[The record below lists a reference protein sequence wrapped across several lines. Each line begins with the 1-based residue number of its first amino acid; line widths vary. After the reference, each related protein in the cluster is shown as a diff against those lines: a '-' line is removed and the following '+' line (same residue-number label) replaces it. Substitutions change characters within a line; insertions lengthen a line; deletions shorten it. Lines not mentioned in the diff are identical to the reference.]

1 MTIPVRMT
9 LPEPLHRVQLSLT
22 FHCPYNNQDGYDR
35 DALRRLADHG
45 HREELDA
52 LFIYVI
58 AHATSTMDM
67 EYVWFLRCIHP
78 YDFDGI
84 VPILTEECFRDLE
97 HRSHSDTIASI
108 RNPAFER
115 VLIEEKLSDETL
127 RYMPYTTQ
135 PSHQLLRV
143 LALRHRSEADMIALR
158 GLPNGALRGNRILA
172 DNASAY
178 DRILRTPQRY
188 EGAFGP
194 SDASHVAHV
203 SCHDTL
209 TDANSGSVSGRIL
222 VTKKSHHNTI
232 G

>member
-1 MTIPVRMT
+1 MTIPVHMT
-9 LPEPLHRVQLSLT
+9 LPEPLRRVQLSLT

-35 DALRRLADHG
+35 DVLRRLADHG

-67 EYVWFLRCIHP
+67 EYVWFLRCVHP

-158 GLPNGALRGNRILA
+158 ATTERRITGQS
-172 DNASAY
+172 DSCG
-178 DRILRTPQRY
+178 QRV
-188 EGAFGP
+188 GVRP
-194 SDASHVAHV
+194 DS
-203 SCHDTL
+203 
-209 TDANSGSVSGRIL
+209 TDATTIRGGIRAIRRFPCGAAYRVTIPSPTPTQDPYQAVSW
-222 VTKKSHHNTI
+222 
-232 G
+232 